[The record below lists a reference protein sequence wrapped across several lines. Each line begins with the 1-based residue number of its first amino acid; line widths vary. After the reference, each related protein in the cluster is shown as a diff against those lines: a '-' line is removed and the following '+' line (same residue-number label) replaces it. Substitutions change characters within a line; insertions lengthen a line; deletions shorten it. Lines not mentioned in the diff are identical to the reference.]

1 MVRGLIMNIYERILN
16 ILLEARVEM
25 FIQDRLD
32 ERSDQAKKNKAMKR
46 ALTKRTRDQEAPPA
60 GRSGRIALSPGE
72 GEAADDHAVRMAG
85 ARRTPTDDSEAVAV
99 GRRNLKLPRKDTFRS
114 DEAKKVKPSQVRQAS
129 SKFSEPNLGAK
140 ALTQAGAARRAG
152 NKSGAEEQ
160 LARAKKLDK
169 PQLP

>member
-1 MVRGLIMNIYERILN
+1 MNIYDRIIN

-60 GRSGRIALSPGE
+60 GRSGRIGLSPGE
-72 GEAADDHAVRMAG
+72 RDAAGDHEVRMAG
-85 ARRTPTDDSEAVAV
+85 ARRTPTSDSEAVAV

-114 DEAKKVKPSQVRQAS
+114 DK
-129 SKFSEPNLGAK
+129 
-140 ALTQAGAARRAG
+140 
-152 NKSGAEEQ
+152 
-160 LARAKKLDK
+160 
-169 PQLP
+169 